1 MVGDFVTKNLDN
13 YYIYSTLA
21 EQGYQKINVSDITV
35 DNWNDHL
42 EGIMNILRDGI
53 ETDDVQSSFVNV
65 TFYDGLNVDLTIFDY
80 FFNLMMWNCII
91 QAGGKIYGN
100 HLFFPENI
108 TKGDIKSYIDDKFI
122 DVYRRNKDMSSSP
135 EETNFALNNMIDGT
149 LYPFSYIDT
158 FSFYLANTINIEDT
172 IDLMNS
178 NPRFNELMNVDMSG
192 IPIEDVKDVGM
203 RYTNEIIEIIK
214 NSDHCLSD
222 SFRAKEGVNPKQYR
236 EFAVN
241 IGSKPDGLGGVFP
254 TIINKSFLNGGVCDI
269 ISTFIESSGGRTAQ
283 IISKCNVGTSGH
295 FARLLGLNN
304 RDTVLYP
311 DKNYICNSTNFQK
324 IVMINEKFLHWF
336 NNRYYR
342 FEPNGIE
349 YKLDEKHD
357 RHLLGKTLY
366 FRSPMTCASAA
377 QGKGICYRCYGDL
390 AYTNCNINI
399 GQLASELL
407 SSQLTQR
414 LLSAKHLLES
424 SVIKLNWTDNF
435 FDFFVINYNV
445 ITLDEDFDYVGYKL
459 LIDPE
464 DIYMESEEDDFLYN
478 EYITKFQVKDPSG
491 KIYDIHTENMDSI
504 YISNTLNT
512 IIRHSGEP
520 VDGCI
525 EIDMEKLVG
534 FDVFLV
540 YLSNNELSKTLEMIK
555 SIINK
560 KSITES
566 FDRHGILQK
575 FVETVL
581 EGGLSTTAV
590 HLEVILSNQ
599 IRAVDDILEKPDWT
613 TRNADYNLITLND
626 ALTNNPSI
634 TVSMSYQK
642 LSKVL
647 YNPLSFRKDKPSFL
661 DLLFMEKPQE
671 FMVNQNIIDKE
682 YKPKSDIE
690 ANSFIIWDDD
700 KK

>member
-1 MVGDFVTKNLDN
+1 MGDFVTKYLEN
-13 YYIYSTLA
+13 YYIYTTLA
-21 EQGYQKINVSDITV
+21 EKCYQSINVSDITIN
-35 DNWNDHL
+35 NWNDHIN
-42 EGIMNILRDGI
+42 GIMNILRDGI
-53 ETDDVQSSFVNV
+53 ETDDVQSSFINV
-65 TFYDGLNVDLTIFDY
+65 TFEDGVDVDLTIFDY
-80 FFNLMMWNCII
+80 FFNLIMWNCII
-91 QAGGKIYGN
+91 QAGGKIYSN

-108 TKGDIKSYIDDKFI
+108 TKGDIKSYIDNKFI
-122 DVYRRNKDMSSSP
+122 DVYRRNVDITSTP

-178 NPRFNELMNVDMSG
+178 NPRFNELMNVDLSG
-192 IPIEDVKDVGM
+192 VPIEDVKNIGM
-203 RYTNEIIEIIK
+203 KYTNEIIDIIK

-269 ISTFIESSGGRTAQ
+269 PSTFIESSGGRTAQ

-304 RDTVLYP
+304 RDTILHP
-311 DKNYICNSTNFQK
+311 DKNYVCNSTNFQK
-324 IVMINEKFLHWF
+324 IVMINEKFLQWF

-342 FEPNGIE
+342 LDPNGME
-349 YKLDEKHD
+349 YKLDAKYD
-357 RHLLGKTLY
+357 RHLLGKTIYL
-366 FRSPMTCASAA
+366 RSPMTCASASE
-377 QGKGICYRCYGDL
+377 GKGICYRCYGDL

-399 GQLASELL
+399 GQLAAELL

-424 SVIKLNWTDNF
+424 SVIKLNWSNNF
-435 FDFFVINYNV
+435 FDFFVVNYNV
-445 ITLDEDFDYVGYKL
+445 ITLNEDFDYTGYKI
-459 LIDPE
+459 LIDPD

-478 EYITKFQVKDPSG
+478 EYITKFQVKDPKG
-491 KIYDIHTENMDSI
+491 KLYDIHTDNMDSI
-504 YISNTLNT
+504 YISNTLNN
-512 IIRHSGEP
+512 IIRSSGEP

-525 EIDMEKLVG
+525 EIDMEKLVDL
-534 FDVFLV
+534 DVFLI

-566 FDRHGILQK
+566 FNRHQILQK
-575 FVETVL
+575 FVETVM
-581 EGGLSTTAV
+581 EGGLNTIAV

-599 IRAVDDILEKPDWT
+599 IRDIVDILEKPDWT
-613 TRNADYNLITLND
+613 IRNEDYRLITLND

-671 FMVNQNIIDKE
+671 FMVNQNIIDKD

-690 ANSFIIWDDD
+690 ASNFIIWDE
-700 KK
+700 K